1 MSQSVVTKTIKL
13 NNGMQMPVVGLGL
26 WRAADT
32 EQVVLWALETGYRLI
47 DTASIYGNEK
57 ETGNAIRN
65 CAISRNDIF
74 ATTKVWP
81 DEQGYKQTLAAIDN
95 SLSRMKLDH
104 VDLYLVHWPV
114 PSKSKR
120 EETWK
125 AMEEIYISGK
135 SKSIGVSNYTIE
147 LLEEMKQY
155 SKIPPAVDQIEFH
168 PFWYRKELM
177 EYCHKN
183 NIAVEDYC
191 PLARARKLQ
200 DERITSIAKKHSK
213 SNAQVILRWALQH
226 GNIVIPKS
234 SHKERLK
241 ENINVFDF
249 ELSDDDMT
257 KLDALNENYSLVSS

>member
-1 MSQSVVTKTIKL
+1 MSQPALTKTIKL
-13 NNGMQMPVVGLGL
+13 NTGEQMPVIGLGL
-26 WRAADT
+26 WKAADT
-32 EQVVLWALETGYRLI
+32 EQVVLWALEAGYRLI

-65 CAISRNDIF
+65 SGIARNEIF
-74 ATTKVWP
+74 VTTKVWN
-81 DEQGYKQTLAAIDN
+81 DEQGYKQTLIAIDN
-95 SLSRMKLDH
+95 SLSRLKLDY
-104 VDLYLVHWPV
+104 VDLYLVHWPA

-125 AMEEIYISGK
+125 AMEQIYKSGK
-135 SKSIGVSNYTIE
+135 SKSIGVSNYTIKQ
-147 LLEEMKQY
+147 LEEMKQY
-155 SKIPPAVDQIEFH
+155 AKIAPAVNQIEFH

-191 PLARARKLQ
+191 PLVRARRLQ
-200 DERITSIAKKHSK
+200 DERITILAKKHSK

-241 ENINVFDF
+241 ENIDVFDF
-249 ELSDDDMT
+249 EISEEDIA